1 MRGEE
6 PCAHAS
12 ACHVLVA
19 SATLS
24 WNTFSQSSIAVQ
36 RRALCG
42 SLSFNSPCS
51 RHLRAHLG
59 LERLAQASWVLMAFG
74 SNLWV
79 RPFLASK
86 SAHARL

>member
-1 MRGEE
+1 M
-6 PCAHAS
+6 
-12 ACHVLVA
+12 A

-24 WNTFSQSSIAVQ
+24 WGTFSQFSIAVQ

-59 LERLAQASWVLMAFG
+59 LERLAQALSAVRKLPTLPWVLMTFG

-79 RPFLASK
+79 RHFLTSEA
-86 SAHARL
+86 AHARL